1 MLRPTILRSVA
12 FKCSFKKTN
21 FLHDYHKSFLH
32 FCYSKKAKFKD
43 LASESISHEDREFFR
58 VTENLNLNLLKANS
72 LIIMISIQAQGDRT
86 KLLQKM
92 RK

>member
-21 FLHDYHKSFLH
+21 FLHDYHQSFLH
-32 FCYSKKAKFKD
+32 FCYSKKAKSKG
-43 LASESISHEDREFFR
+43 LASESISHEDRDSFP

-72 LIIMISIQAQGDRT
+72 LIIMISMEAQGDRT
-86 KLLQKM
+86 KVLQKM
-92 RK
+92 K